1 MLKYKYILFGSFI
14 TPEMECQVE
23 HIALWDTYCMMCTL
37 KMLQYTAEIVECYRM
52 QDIGLDF
59 LKRPL
64 INNIYLLYDPVTYNT
79 SIDMCECA
87 CVSLC

>member
-37 KMLQYTAEIVECYRM
+37 NMLQIYCRNSGVLQNARYRLRLFKKA
-52 QDIGLDF
+52 LD
-59 LKRPL
+59 KQH
-64 INNIYLLYDPVTYNT
+64 LLTV
-79 SIDMCECA
+79 
-87 CVSLC
+87 